1 MQSNL
6 QTQRNPYEII
16 NGIFHSIRTKYFT
29 FAMETQKTLNSE
41 INLEKEK

>member
-6 QTQRNPYEII
+6 QTQCNPYEII

>member
-6 QTQRNPYEII
+6 QTQCNPYQIS
-16 NGIFHSIRTKYFT
+16 NGIFYSIRTKYFT
-29 FAMETQKTLNSE
+29 IVMGTQKTLNNE